1 MSKTLMVY
9 LAADTDRFRREM
21 RRADDSIDN
30 LGKRSAGLGGM
41 IGGLGTM
48 MAGAAIAA
56 GAFAIKLGVDAV
68 NAAMDEE
75 AELAKLN
82 TTLENMGFA
91 SAQGQVSAFI
101 DDMQYSANIADSEL
115 RPAFDRL
122 IRSTENVGKAQELM
136 SLALDISAGTGK
148 SLKTVTD
155 ALGKAMDGNTG
166 ALGKLGTGLD
176 KATLATGDMDVITG
190 KLAQRFNG
198 QSAAAAATM
207 KSRLEGVKIAADETA
222 EAFGTGLLQGL
233 EDAAGG
239 SDDLE
244 QMFRDLGTTAEIVG
258 RFLGGALVAYFNYL
272 TASVRV
278 MGNAIS
284 LLDKG
289 FILLSYGLG
298 RISEDEKNARLAA
311 ADANI
316 AFNNQEIT
324 ARGLAA
330 GHALASMFVQ
340 GTTDAFNRNEH
351 QSRRTT
357 DATDDNTDSTDD
369 NSNSQDNAAS
379 ATDKATEAMRRQ
391 RESVDEAATA
401 LNKATQEVKGW
412 TEQIISYKNSLT
424 DTILSVD
431 LRAAFEQQG
440 KEGGLSLL
448 DAFRGQLSDAKNFAG
463 LLKQMKEAG
472 ASQALIDEVAGLGAQ
487 AGGELAQQ
495 LLDEGLVKTI
505 SDEWDKARA
514 EIFDVTST
522 LVPDFLIQ
530 GQNNALAMLEGL
542 TSKTREEEATL
553 RAIGKEMGKPIGAE
567 IKAAVAAAM
576 ADALAAAKA
585 AAAAVTIPTS
595 PATAAGVP
603 EATGVVPIVPATT
616 YTDFSTSYNLTNVL
630 AQAQNRGGIIGDGI
644 NLVFQ

>member
-30 LGKRSAGLGGM
+30 LGKRSMGLGGM
-41 IGGLGTM
+41 MGNLGTA
-48 MAGAAIAA
+48 MAGAAVGA
-56 GAFAIKLGVDAV
+56 GALAVALGVEGVKAFMDDERAAASLAITLKNLGLGEATGAV
-68 NAAMDEE
+68 E
-75 AELAKLN
+75 
-82 TTLENMGFA
+82 
-91 SAQGQVSAFI
+91 QFI
-101 DDMQYSANIADSEL
+101 DAQQRLTGVSDEKL
-115 RPAFDRL
+115 RPSMDRL
-122 IRSTENVGKAQELM
+122 LRSTRSVKEAQDLLK
-136 SLALDISAGTGK
+136 LAMDISAGSGK
-148 SLKTVTD
+148 SLDTVTQ
-155 ALGKAMDGNTG
+155 ALARAHDGNTG

-176 KATLATGDMDVITG
+176 NATLKSGNFQRIT
-190 KLAQRFNG
+190 KDLAKTFEG
-198 QSAAAAATM
+198 QAAAAADTLIGKMDKLAVSFDEM
-207 KSRLEGVKIAADETA
+207 KESFGRGFITGMEKASGSVSDLSADLATLEAGAGALGSFIGETAILGLKQFSAAFIQMSNAIDAIKKGDFAGAIKILGQETKSFLNDFSMSNLGGGDNLLTATQATAAAAEDARRQVRRFLEEVKDGKDDVIDYGGALDQATAALDAQRLAVSQTASELKTAADE
-222 EAFGTGLLQGL
+222 
-233 EDAAGG
+233 
-239 SDDLE
+239 
-244 QMFRDLGTTAEIVG
+244 V
-258 RFLGGALVAYFNYL
+258 
-272 TASVRV
+272 
-278 MGNAIS
+278 
-284 LLDKG
+284 
-289 FILLSYGLG
+289 
-298 RISEDEKNARLAA
+298 KNW
-311 ADANI
+311 
-316 AFNNQEIT
+316 
-324 ARGLAA
+324 
-330 GHALASMFVQ
+330 
-340 GTTDAFNRNEH
+340 TD
-351 QSRRTT
+351 
-357 DATDDNTDSTDD
+357 
-369 NSNSQDNAAS
+369 
-379 ATDKATEAMRRQ
+379 
-391 RESVDEAATA
+391 
-401 LNKATQEVKGW
+401 
-412 TEQIISYKNSLT
+412 QIIGYKNSLT